1 MFMSSAIVL
10 AYSLSLQ
17 NDRDVYLNNKPC
29 QPYTL
34 NHVITNEEM
43 YNPTEL
49 IEKIFIQE
57 NGGVDSE

>member
-10 AYSLSLQ
+10 AYSLSF
-17 NDRDVYLNNKPC
+17 LNNKPC

>member
-1 MFMSSAIVL
+1 MFMPSAIVL

-17 NDRDVYLNNKPC
+17 NDRDIYLNNKPY

-57 NGGVDSE
+57 KDGE